1 MRAEPTVAY
10 ARQNGMAGAHPRTH
24 VPRLHLVEEVEEGL
38 RREGIVVLK
47 APWGYGKTT
56 LLHDCARH
64 SREVSSCP
72 IVHVDFNSP
81 EAMAYMSGSDGELG
95 RILSAQACGS
105 SRADAAEGGQDPDP
119 ADGDCSKRRKR
130 RGAGSVR
137 VPSRYAQRAS
147 RVVWLHLHWMA
158 GQWSRL
164 LESSFQNAHEP
175 TADGPLVLIDDL
187 PKLDAPSAADFARA
201 VRFWS
206 SRGARIVI
214 TCLPSSGIDQQS
226 LSQAL
231 FLGPDMLGVCSQEMG
246 MWVRWLS
253 IARDLDVEGLTN
265 GVPMLVAA
273 CARIRAG
280 DGRSDGGFLRAC
292 ELVMGHALAEPLTS
306 SVGLAR
312 RAMMV
317 LGCGRLSEM
326 ARVGAC
332 VNAWEIEELA
342 LSFPMLGID
351 LERGTFRCPPLAPSL
366 GYSCVRMCVEDNER
380 LGARLVERLLDRE
393 EAQRAGAVLGFLPP
407 TERARLLEAHP
418 ERFAD
423 VLAPDM
429 VLETFDAA
437 GERGYVAGKGAA
449 QLRSFVE
456 VCQDGKLGGHP
467 DGFVSDI
474 ACVLS
479 FWRRFAG
486 FAYAGQVG
494 AGLADIVAEL
504 GEAGLVGDAGRWSD
518 ALARLDGAL
527 AGRPAETE
535 GLGATVLRCHAAA
548 CGVLAGRAS
557 QARSWLAPFA
567 QRKRVLRSAQR
578 CPSGVSDALLTACL
592 VLASHTEELPS
603 AGGSVATGLDA
614 VRNAKRYLEDRQ
626 VGFGVALCSLVEAIL
641 LIAMGDEARADGFAD
656 LLLRR
661 WSQQGCGLG
670 QVFSRLLK
678 AHCAL
683 AQNRPSQARGHAAV
697 AFGVSQGM
705 RFPRLEGLS
714 RLYLVAS
721 LIRCRDRCEIGEHEL
736 EVSAQASASR
746 GREEASLLLAQ
757 ALFAVSEGELDCA
770 RDRLEALARRAAPMQ
785 MRLAAFLA
793 RSLGHDRSAFLECM
807 PNELL
812 REYNAIREA
821 KRRPSYGSL
830 GEGATTAAGF
840 VGLPD
845 SDRGL
850 YINVFGVMGGMLN
863 GRPLTLRDW
872 GRTKGLHLAC
882 LLALAPSSRMQRD
895 DLADILFSSSIR
907 SKRRSALGTTLNCL
921 RTSLG
926 QGCGGPD
933 YIVGSMGTLSL
944 NPLLVESDV
953 SKFECAAT
961 QLMARRDEMT
971 LREVVDDCDALV
983 RLYGAGPDERLAR
996 LGDLVSRRVE
1006 QLRNLFVDCMLVA
1019 VDACYARGEFETALG
1034 FASHASLAAPD
1045 RRDVA
1050 AAHDLAL
1057 RAKARKG
1064 AAQDAPLR
1072 APSVPSVAYRR
1083 RTSDASHAGGASPQA
1098 PGVSGRPEGSEVHVQ
1113 AGGADEPGRAIGPD
1127 GSQAKALPVVGAL
1140 LSGPTTAC
1148 VQSGGPAPLCDAPT
1162 APVDPEDVQNPARP
1176 IVGVC

>member
-10 ARQNGMAGAHPRTH
+10 ARQNDMAGAHPRTH

-56 LLHDCARH
+56 LLHDCAQH
-64 SREVSSCP
+64 CREAALRP

-81 EAMAYMSGSDGELG
+81 EVMAYMAGSDGELS
-95 RILSAQACGS
+95 RVLSARAS
-105 SRADAAEGGQDPDP
+105 SESQG
-119 ADGDCSKRRKR
+119 ADGGEVRQGHVPPEDARAKRRKPVDV
-130 RGAGSVR
+130 GSAR
-137 VPSRYAQRAS
+137 IPSRYVKRAS
-147 RVVWLHLHWMA
+147 RAVWLYLHWRV

-164 LESSFQNAHEP
+164 LESGFQSVHVPAAE
-175 TADGPLVLIDDL
+175 GPLVLIDDL
-187 PKLDAPSAADFARA
+187 PKLDAPGAADFAGA

-214 TCLPSSGIDQQS
+214 ACRPSSGIDPQA

-231 FLGPDMLGVCSQEMG
+231 FLGPDMLGVGLQEMG

-273 CARIRAG
+273 CARIRTG
-280 DGRSDGGFLRAC
+280 DGRSDGGFLHAC
-292 ELVMGHALAEPLTS
+292 ELVMGHALAEPITS
-306 SVGLAR
+306 SAGLAR

-317 LGCGRLSEM
+317 LGSGRLSEV

-342 LSFPMLGID
+342 LEFPMLGID

-380 LGARLVERLLDRE
+380 LGARLVEHLLDRD

-407 TERARLLEAHP
+407 VGRARLLEGHP
-418 ERFAD
+418 GRFAD

-437 GERGYVAGKGAA
+437 GERSYVEGGGAA
-449 QLRSFVE
+449 QLRAFVG
-456 VCQDGKLGGHP
+456 VCQDGRLGGCP
-467 DGFVSDI
+467 EGFVSDV
-474 ACVLS
+474 ACVLE

-486 FAYAGQVG
+486 FSHDGPQDG
-494 AGLADIVAEL
+494 MRLADVVAEL
-504 GEAGLVGDAGRWSD
+504 GEAGLEGDAARWSA
-518 ALARLDGAL
+518 ALPGFDGLL
-527 AGRPAETE
+527 AGCLAEAE
-535 GLGATVLRCHAAA
+535 GLGETVLRCHAAV

-557 QARSWLAPFA
+557 QARAWLAPFA
-567 QRKRVLRSAQR
+567 QRKRSLRTSAR

-592 VLASHTEELPS
+592 VLAGHAEELPS
-603 AGGSVATGLDA
+603 SGGFAGPGLDS

-626 VGFGVALCSLVEAIL
+626 VGFGVALCSFVEAVL
-641 LIAMGDEARADGFAD
+641 LIATGDEARADGFAD

-661 WSQQGCGLG
+661 WSQLGCGLG
-670 QVFSRLLK
+670 QAFSRLLK

-697 AFGVSQGM
+697 ALGVSQGM
-705 RFPRLEGLS
+705 RFPRMERLS

-736 EVSAQASASR
+736 EVCAQAQASR
-746 GREEASLLLAQ
+746 GREVASLLLAQ
-757 ALFAVSEGELDCA
+757 ALFAVSEGELDYA
-770 RDRLEALARRAAPMQ
+770 RDRLEVLARAAGPMQ
-785 MRLAAFLA
+785 VRLTAFLA

-807 PNELL
+807 PSELL
-812 REYNAIREA
+812 REYNAMREA
-821 KRRPSYGSL
+821 KRRPSYGL
-830 GEGATTAAGF
+830 LMGEAVSPVSGFAGATE
-840 VGLPD
+840 P
-845 SDRGL
+845 DRGL
-850 YINVFGVMGGMLN
+850 YINVFGIMGGALN
-863 GRPLTLRDW
+863 GRPLMQKDW

-895 DLADILFSSSIR
+895 DLADILFSSGVR
-907 SKRRSALGTTLNCL
+907 NKRRSALGTTLNCL

-926 QGCGGPD
+926 QSCGGPD

-944 NPLLVESDV
+944 NPLLVDTDV
-953 SKFECAAT
+953 SKFECVAT

-971 LREVVDDCDALV
+971 LREIVDECDALV

-996 LGDLVSRRVE
+996 LAEPVARRVE
-1006 QLRNLFVDCMLVA
+1006 QLRDLFVDCMLVA

-1064 AAQDAPLR
+1064 ATPDAPLR

-1083 RTSDASHAGGASPQA
+1083 RKPDVAPGEVDASSHVPAVGH
-1098 PGVSGRPEGSEVHVQ
+1098 VHQSDV
-1113 AGGADEPGRAIGPD
+1113 ACPPN
-1127 GSQAKALPVVGAL
+1127 AL
-1140 LSGPTTAC
+1140 
-1148 VQSGGPAPLCDAPT
+1148 PAPLD
-1162 APVDPEDVQNPARP
+1162 PVDMGKRPELLAE
-1176 IVGVC
+1176 VC